1 MYVRAN
7 GFYVCECVR
16 KRVVCVNVCVL
27 MIFMCVCASV
37 QVRFVVAQVKF
48 ILMFM
53 AVIYKSAP
61 SPSTTCFTYLASE

>member
-1 MYVRAN
+1 MCQRVRAN
-7 GFYVCECVR
+7 DFHVYV
-16 KRVVCVNVCVL
+16 
-27 MIFMCVCASV
+27 CVCASV

-53 AVIYKSAP
+53 PVIDKSAP